1 MKQKTIFKEEMR
13 RDLMKVYREV
23 ASKGEFRNQQEAFQ
37 RVVEHPAPR
46 FYVDAKWAHQRL
58 SPMMRGDRSELEKLP
73 ELTRQMYED
82 LFDVVVK
89 LSQKDFFCGRKLHR
103 IVQFAI
109 LEPAPRFYINA
120 DTMYKIWKSEVRR
133 MRSKKDDVRCKKEEG

>member
-1 MKQKTIFKEEMR
+1 MKQKTLFKEEMK

-23 ASKGEFRNQQEAFQ
+23 TSEGEFRSQQEAYK

-58 SPMMRGDRSELEKLP
+58 SPMMRGDRSGLEKMNP
-73 ELTRQMYED
+73 LTRQMYED

-89 LSQKDFFCGRKLHR
+89 LSQKDYFYSRKLYR

-109 LEPAPRFYINA
+109 LEPAPRFYINE
-120 DTMYKIWKSEVRR
+120 DTMRKMWKKEVRR
-133 MRSKKDDVRCKKEEG
+133 IRNKNKETISKL

>member
-1 MKQKTIFKEEMR
+1 MKQKTLFKEEMR

-23 ASKGEFRNQQEAFQ
+23 TSEYQCHDNQEAYQ

-58 SPMMRGDRSELEKLP
+58 SPMMRGDRSGLEKMSPLA
-73 ELTRQMYED
+73 RQMYED

-89 LSQKDFFCGRKLHR
+89 LSQKDYFYGRKLHR

-109 LEPAPRFYINA
+109 LEPAPRFYISA
-120 DTMYKIWKSEVRR
+120 DR
-133 MRSKKDDVRCKKEEG
+133 MRQIWQEERNRMRRKRDEAKNKK

>member
-1 MKQKTIFKEEMR
+1 MKQKTLFKEEMK

-23 ASKGEFRNQQEAFQ
+23 TSEYQCHDNQEAYQ

-109 LEPAPRFYINA
+109 LEPAPRFYIGL
-120 DTMYKIWKSEVRR
+120 RR
-133 MRSKKDDVRCKKEEG
+133 MEQIWNEEVKRMRTKKDNIRSKE